1 MAIRQGGIEMNKL
14 WDRWAPLSGVVS
26 VACAV
31 VGTLMVLNQPQTKD
45 SDATIV
51 AYFASHSH
59 RAQGIAGFLVFVA
72 GVLLLLVFLSSL
84 RGRLLDREG
93 GGGRL
98 ASLTFGA
105 GIGAATLWVVSMLLA
120 NATTFAASEGH
131 YRVDPNTFRLLGDTA
146 YAGWIAALAVGAVIV
161 WGTSVAALRT
171 GVLPRW
177 FAILGAV
184 VGVSMLFGYFFF
196 PFFAW
201 WIWVVLASILL
212 VRRAAPE
219 PRTALE
225 HASATS

>member
-1 MAIRQGGIEMNKL
+1 MSKVME
-14 WDRWAPLSGVVS
+14 RWAPLTGILS
-26 VACAV
+26 VACSV
-31 VGTLMVLNQPQTKD
+31 VGTLMVLSQPQTKD
-45 SDATIV
+45 SNASIV

-59 RAQGIAGFLVFVA
+59 RVKGIAGFFVFMV

-84 RGRLLDREG
+84 RERLIEREG
-93 GGGRL
+93 GSGRL

-120 NATTFAASEGH
+120 NATTFSASEGH
-131 YRVDPNTFRLLGDTA
+131 FRVDPNTFRLLGDTA
-146 YAGWIAALAVGAVIV
+146 YYGWIAALAVGAVIV

-177 FAILGAV
+177 FAILGV
-184 VGVSMLFGYFFF
+184 VAGVSMLFGYYFF

-212 VRRAAPE
+212 VRNTAPAPRA
-219 PRTALE
+219 ALE

>member
-1 MAIRQGGIEMNKL
+1 MSKVLE
-14 WDRWAPLSGVVS
+14 RWAPLTGIAS
-26 VACAV
+26 VACSV

-59 RAQGIAGFLVFVA
+59 RVTGIAGFFVFLV

-84 RGRLLDREG
+84 RERLLEREG
-93 GGGRL
+93 GSGRL

-120 NATTFAASEGH
+120 NATTFSASEGH
-131 YRVDPNTFRLLGDTA
+131 FRVDPNTFRLLGDTA
-146 YAGWIAALAVGAVIV
+146 YYGWIAALAVGAVIV
-161 WGTSVAALRT
+161 WATSMAALRT

-177 FAILGAV
+177 FAILGV
-184 VGVSMLFGYFFF
+184 VIGVSMLFGYFFF

-201 WIWVVLASILL
+201 WIWLVLASILL
-212 VRRAAPE
+212 VRRTAPA
-219 PRTALE
+219 PRTTLE

>member
-1 MAIRQGGIEMNKL
+1 MSKVLE
-14 WDRWAPLSGVVS
+14 RWAPLTGIVS
-26 VACAV
+26 VACSV

-59 RAQGIAGFLVFVA
+59 RVTGIAGFFVFLV

-84 RGRLLDREG
+84 RERLLEGEG
-93 GGGRL
+93 GSGRL

-120 NATTFAASEGH
+120 NATTFSASEGH
-131 YRVDPNTFRLLGDTA
+131 FRVDPNTFRLLGDTA
-146 YAGWIAALAVGAVIV
+146 YYGWIAALAVGAVIV
-161 WGTSVAALRT
+161 WATSMAALRT

-177 FAILGAV
+177 FAILGV
-184 VGVSMLFGYFFF
+184 VIGVSMLFGYFFF

-201 WIWVVLASILL
+201 WIWLVLASILL
-212 VRRAAPE
+212 VRRTALA
-219 PRTALE
+219 PRTTLE
-225 HASATS
+225 HASVTS